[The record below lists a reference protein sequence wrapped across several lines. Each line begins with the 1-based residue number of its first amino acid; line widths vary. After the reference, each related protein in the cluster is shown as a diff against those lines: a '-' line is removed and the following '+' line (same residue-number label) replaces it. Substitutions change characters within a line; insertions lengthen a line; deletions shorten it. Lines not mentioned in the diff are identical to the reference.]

1 MSKILRA
8 VNFYRHENDPMN
20 AYTLQL
26 IQLDIIIEKQ
36 TRLFIQIITPE
47 HGTLF
52 DNQVVFEVSKAAAGE
67 NFRKVVMAMRSM
79 IRPEREAWT
88 CGEPVEQVSYIEERS
103 KS

>member
-8 VNFYRHENDPMN
+8 VNFYRHENDPMT

-26 IQLDIIIEKQ
+26 IQLDIIIKKQ
-36 TRLFIQIITPE
+36 TRFFIQIITPE